1 MPIFLDWLMDFF
13 YYAIFKNMA
22 EIKEKETKEKPK
34 KEKEADLPV
43 AEKSRGDFKLDPEE
57 MARAGLHFGHQTSRR
72 HPKMEHYLYG
82 VRNAI
87 HIINLEKTAEK
98 FQEALNFIKGLI
110 AENKVLLLVGT
121 KIQVKNLVE
130 NIAKECGVPYVS
142 NRWLGG
148 TFTNFETI
156 LKRIEYFKDL
166 EKKKAEGELEKYTK
180 KEKAKIDQEIHN
192 LEIKFGGIKELTRLP
207 DAIFVLDMKKD
218 AISIKEAKAKGIKV
232 VGIADTNIDPTLADY
247 PIPANDDAISSV
259 RYILEKVKEVIIKT
273 KPKIQKPD
281 KENF

>member
-1 MPIFLDWLMDFF
+1 MV
-13 YYAIFKNMA
+13 
-22 EIKEKETKEKPK
+22 ETKEKPPKDPAKAGPTGQAK
-34 KEKEADLPV
+34 KEKET
-43 AEKSRGDFKLDPEE
+43 DFNLDPEE

-72 HPKMEHYLYG
+72 HPKMEPYLSG
-82 VRNAI
+82 VRNAV
-87 HIINLEKTAEK
+87 HIINLETTAK
-98 FQEALNFIKGLI
+98 LLHDALNFVKKLI

-130 NIAKECGVPYVS
+130 DIAKECGVPYVS

-180 KEKAKIDQEIHN
+180 KERAKINQEIQG

-218 AISIKEAKAKGIKV
+218 ILAIKEAKAKGIKV
-232 VGIADTNIDPTLADY
+232 VGIADTNTDPTLVDY

-259 RYILEKVKEVIIKT
+259 RYILEKVKEVILKAR
-273 KPKIQKPD
+273 PKEK
-281 KENF
+281 KE

>member
-1 MPIFLDWLMDFF
+1 
-13 YYAIFKNMA
+13 MA
-22 EIKEKETKEKPK
+22 ETKEKSPK
-34 KEKEADLPV
+34 DSVKTGSTGQVKKVKSEDLTATEKSLGDLTAV
-43 AEKSRGDFKLDPEE
+43 QKSRGDFKLDPEE
-57 MARAGLHFGHQTSRR
+57 MAQAGLHFGHQTSRR
-72 HPKMEHYLYG
+72 HPKMEPYLSG

-98 FQEALNFIKGLI
+98 LQEALNFVKMLI

-130 NIAKECGVPYVS
+130 SIAKECGVPYVS

-156 LKRIEYFKDL
+156 LKRIEHFKDL

-180 KEKAKIDQEIHN
+180 KERAKINQEIHN

-218 AISIKEAKAKGIKV
+218 DLAIKEAKAKGIKV
-232 VGIADTNIDPTLADY
+232 IGIADTNTDPFLADY

-259 RYILEKVKEVIIKT
+259 KYILDKVKDVVLKA
-273 KPKIQKPD
+273 KPKPTK
-281 KENF
+281 